1 MKKQTKSQTFTDVWE
16 ALEDTPEEAASMR
29 LRAQLMIEVQRF
41 VAGAGLSQT
50 AAARRLGLTQPRL
63 SDLMRGR
70 IEKFS
75 LDALV
80 NMLARVGRSVAV
92 RVGRAA

>member
-1 MKKQTKSQTFTDVWE
+1 MKKRTKSQTFADVWE

-29 LRAQLMIEVQRF
+29 LRAQLMIEIQRF

-80 NMLARVGRSVAV
+80 NMLARIGRSVAV

>member
-1 MKKQTKSQTFTDVWE
+1 MKKRTKSQTFADVWE
-16 ALEDTPEEAASMR
+16 ALEDSPEEAASMR

-41 VAGAGLSQT
+41 VAGAGLNQT

-63 SDLMRGR
+63 SDLTRGR

-92 RVGRAA
+92 RIGRAA